1 MGHSPWGRK
10 DSDLTEQLFVHAC
23 VLRDVVIKG
32 QTLNGSTCM
41 GCQDESDPQRQKAE
55 WSLADAG
62 VELLFTGNRVSV

>member
-10 DSDLTEQLFVHAC
+10 DSDLTEQLFVHAR

-41 GCQDESDPQRQKAE
+41 GCQDESDP
-55 WSLADAG
+55 
-62 VELLFTGNRVSV
+62 